1 MNDKKFYYLSNTVVV
16 VKENLLMKQ
25 IVENRGRQR
34 RKGREGGCVRKR
46 IVDVRK
52 RMDERGFRDGSV
64 TRTLASLSEDLGL
77 IPHTHIEVHNHF

>member
-1 MNDKKFYYLSNTVVV
+1 
-16 VKENLLMKQ
+16 
-25 IVENRGRQR
+25 
-34 RKGREGGCVRKR
+34 VRKR